1 MDPAWKM
8 YYQDRAAAGREVR
21 LSGDM
26 VFRTATNRRI
36 SLVKDAPTFLLED
49 DHLSKMHSILDFSMN
64 QSSSTSR
71 LIVIRPR
78 VSPFWSA
85 TDDGLSLANTFGGQ
99 VEPVTVC
106 GVIPQ
111 DILSAAQE
119 KRHGRSTWY
128 GDQMSAYSCLSNR
141 YLEVA

>member
-1 MDPAWKM
+1 M

-78 VSPFWSA
+78 VSPFSSA

-106 GVIPQ
+106 GVISQ
-111 DILSAAQE
+111 D
-119 KRHGRSTWY
+119 
-128 GDQMSAYSCLSNR
+128 MCLRCSR
-141 YLEVA
+141 KTA